1 MRSKLAIKFDNY
13 ETTSIMINKLQMQ
26 CEDIL
31 KEIVEEI
38 MNVNKIPH
46 ISFNDESGYVNFFD
60 ESIGETSSIIGIRVV
75 ELDGEKTLQI
85 ANSDY
90 SVEDLTDNDVWFN
103 PNLYGDF
110 SRDEMVSL
118 LMSMFEKNDSKN

>member
-1 MRSKLAIKFDNY
+1 MRSKLSIKFSNY
-13 ETTSIMINKLQMQ
+13 ETTSIMIAKLQMQ

-38 MNVNKIPH
+38 MNVNKIPY

-75 ELDGEKTLQI
+75 EIDGEKTLQV

-90 SVEDLTDNDVWFN
+90 SVEDLTDNEVWFI

-118 LMSMFEKNDSKN
+118 LMSMFEGE

>member
-1 MRSKLAIKFDNY
+1 MRSKLAIKFNNF
-13 ETTSIMINKLQMQ
+13 ETTSIMIVRLQMQ
-26 CEDIL
+26 CENIL

-38 MNVNKIPH
+38 MNVNKIPY

-75 ELDGEKTLQI
+75 EIDGEKTLQV

-90 SVEDLTDNDVWFN
+90 SVEDLTDNEVWFI

-118 LMSMFEKNDSKN
+118 LMSMFGGE

>member
-1 MRSKLAIKFDNY
+1 MRSKLAIKFNNF
-13 ETTSIMINKLQMQ
+13 ETTSIMIVRLQMQ
-26 CEDIL
+26 CENIL

-38 MNVNKIPH
+38 MNVNKVPY

-75 ELDGEKTLQI
+75 EIDGEKTLQV

-90 SVEDLTDNDVWFN
+90 SVEDLTDNEVWFI

-118 LMSMFEKNDSKN
+118 LMSMFGGE

>member
-1 MRSKLAIKFDNY
+1 MRSKLSIKFSNY
-13 ETTSIMINKLQMQ
+13 ETTSTMIAKLQMQ
-26 CEDIL
+26 CENIL

-38 MNVNKIPH
+38 MNVNKIPY

-75 ELDGEKTLQI
+75 EIDGEKTLQV

-90 SVEDLTDNDVWFN
+90 SVEDLTDNEVWFN
-103 PNLYGDF
+103 PNFYGDF

-118 LMSMFEKNDSKN
+118 LMSMFEGE

>member
-1 MRSKLAIKFDNY
+1 MRSKLAIKFNNY
-13 ETTSIMINKLQMQ
+13 ETTSTMIVKLQMQ

-38 MNVNKIPH
+38 MNVKEIPY

-60 ESIGETSSIIGIRVV
+60 ESIGETSSIIGIRIV

-90 SVEDLTDNDVWFN
+90 SVEDLTDNEVWFN

-118 LMSMFEKNDSKN
+118 LMSMFEGE

>member
-1 MRSKLAIKFDNY
+1 MRSKLVIKFDNY
-13 ETTSIMINKLQMQ
+13 ETTSTMIAKLQMQ

-38 MNVNKIPH
+38 MNVNKIPY

-75 ELDGEKTLQI
+75 ELDGEKTLQV

-90 SVEDLTDNDVWFN
+90 SVEDLTDNEVWYN
-103 PNLYGDF
+103 PNLYGSF
-110 SRDEMVSL
+110 NKDEMVSI
-118 LMSMFEKNDSKN
+118 LMSMFEGE

>member
-1 MRSKLAIKFDNY
+1 MRSKLSIKFSNY
-13 ETTSIMINKLQMQ
+13 ETTSTMIAKLQMQ

-38 MNVNKIPH
+38 MNVNKIPY

-90 SVEDLTDNDVWFN
+90 SVDDLTDNEVWFN

-118 LMSMFEKNDSKN
+118 LMSMFEGE

>member
-1 MRSKLAIKFDNY
+1 MRSKLAIKFNNY
-13 ETTSIMINKLQMQ
+13 ETTSTMIAKLQMQ

-31 KEIVEEI
+31 KEIVEEV
-38 MNVNKIPH
+38 MNVKEIPY

-60 ESIGETSSIIGIRVV
+60 ESIGETSSIIGIRIV

-90 SVEDLTDNDVWFN
+90 SVEDLTDNEVWFN

-110 SRDEMVSL
+110 SKDEMVSM
-118 LMSMFEKNDSKN
+118 LMSMFEGE

>member
-1 MRSKLAIKFDNY
+1 MRYELAIKFDNY
-13 ETTSIMINKLQMQ
+13 ETTSTMVAKLQMQ
-26 CEDIL
+26 CENIL

-38 MNVNKIPH
+38 MNVNKVPY

-75 ELDGEKTLQI
+75 EIDGEKTLQI

-90 SVEDLTDNDVWFN
+90 SVEDLTDNEVWFI

-118 LMSMFEKNDSKN
+118 LMSMFKGE

>member
-1 MRSKLAIKFDNY
+1 MRSKLSIKFSNY
-13 ETTSIMINKLQMQ
+13 ETTSTMIVKLQMQ

-38 MNVNKIPH
+38 MNVNKIPY

-60 ESIGETSSIIGIRVV
+60 ESIGETSSIIGVRVV
-75 ELDGEKTLQI
+75 EIDGEKTLQI

-90 SVEDLTDNDVWFN
+90 SVEDLTDNEVWFK

-118 LMSMFEKNDSKN
+118 LMSIFEGE

>member
-1 MRSKLAIKFDNY
+1 MRSKLTIKFDNY
-13 ETTSIMINKLQMQ
+13 ETTSTMIAKLQMQ

-38 MNVNKIPH
+38 MNVNKIPY

-75 ELDGEKTLQI
+75 EIDGEKTLQI

-90 SVEDLTDNDVWFN
+90 SVEDLTDNEVWFI

-118 LMSMFEKNDSKN
+118 LMSMFEGE

>member
-1 MRSKLAIKFDNY
+1 MRSKLAIKFNNY
-13 ETTSIMINKLQMQ
+13 ETTSTMIVKLQMQ

-38 MNVNKIPH
+38 MNVNKIPY

-75 ELDGEKTLQI
+75 EIDGEKTLQV

-90 SVEDLTDNDVWFN
+90 SVEDLTDNEVWFN

-118 LMSMFEKNDSKN
+118 LMSMFEGE

>member
-1 MRSKLAIKFDNY
+1 MRSKLAIKFNNY
-13 ETTSIMINKLQMQ
+13 ETTSTMIVKLQMQ

-31 KEIVEEI
+31 KEIVKEI
-38 MNVNKIPH
+38 MNVNKIPY

-75 ELDGEKTLQI
+75 EIDGEKTLQV

-90 SVEDLTDNDVWFN
+90 SVEDLTDNEVWFI

-118 LMSMFEKNDSKN
+118 LMSMFEGE

>member
-1 MRSKLAIKFDNY
+1 MRSKLNIKFDNY
-13 ETTSIMINKLQMQ
+13 ETTSTMIAKLQMQ

-31 KEIVEEI
+31 KEIVKEI
-38 MNVNKIPH
+38 MNVNNIPY
-46 ISFNDESGYVNFFD
+46 ITFNDESGYVNFFD

-75 ELDGEKTLQI
+75 ELNGEKTLQI

-90 SVEDLTDNDVWFN
+90 SVEDLIDNEVWFN

-110 SRDEMVSL
+110 SKDEMVSM
-118 LMSMFEKNDSKN
+118 LMSMFEGE

>member
-1 MRSKLAIKFDNY
+1 MRYELAIKFDNY
-13 ETTSIMINKLQMQ
+13 ETTSTMVAKLQMQ
-26 CEDIL
+26 CENIL

-38 MNVNKIPH
+38 MNENKIPY

-90 SVEDLTDNDVWFN
+90 SVEDLTDNEVWFN
-103 PNLYGDF
+103 PNFYGEF
-110 SRDEMVSL
+110 SLNEMVSL
-118 LMSMFEKNDSKN
+118 LMSMFEGE

>member
-1 MRSKLAIKFDNY
+1 MRSKLAIKFNNF
-13 ETTSIMINKLQMQ
+13 ETTSIMIVRLQMQ
-26 CEDIL
+26 CENIL

-38 MNVNKIPH
+38 MNMNKIPY

-75 ELDGEKTLQI
+75 EIDGEKTLQV

-90 SVEDLTDNDVWFN
+90 SVEDLTDNEVWFI

-118 LMSMFEKNDSKN
+118 LMSMFGGE

>member
-1 MRSKLAIKFDNY
+1 MKSKLAIKFDNY
-13 ETTSIMINKLQMQ
+13 ETTSTMIAKLQMQ

-38 MNVNKIPH
+38 MNVNKIPY

-60 ESIGETSSIIGIRVV
+60 DTIGETSSIIGIRVV
-75 ELDGEKTLQI
+75 ELNGEKTLQI

-90 SVEDLTDNDVWFN
+90 SVEDLTDNEVWYN

-110 SRDEMVSL
+110 SKDEMVSL
-118 LMSMFEKNDSKN
+118 LMSMFEGE

>member
-1 MRSKLAIKFDNY
+1 
-13 ETTSIMINKLQMQ
+13 MQ

-38 MNVNKIPH
+38 MNVNKIPY

-75 ELDGEKTLQI
+75 ELNGEKTLQI

-90 SVEDLTDNDVWFN
+90 SVEDLTNDEVWFN
-103 PNLYGDF
+103 PNIYGEF
-110 SRDEMVSL
+110 SRNEMVSML
-118 LMSMFEKNDSKN
+118 ISMFKGE

>member
-1 MRSKLAIKFDNY
+1 MRSKLAIKFNNY
-13 ETTSIMINKLQMQ
+13 ETTSTMIVKLQMQ

-38 MNVNKIPH
+38 MNVKEIPY

-75 ELDGEKTLQI
+75 EIDGGKTLQI

-90 SVEDLTDNDVWFN
+90 SVEDLTDNEVWFN

-118 LMSMFEKNDSKN
+118 LMSMFEGE

>member
-13 ETTSIMINKLQMQ
+13 ETTSTMIAKLQMQ

-38 MNVNKIPH
+38 MNVNKIPY

-60 ESIGETSSIIGIRVV
+60 DTIGETSSIIGIRVV
-75 ELDGEKTLQI
+75 ELNGEKTLQI

-90 SVEDLTDNDVWFN
+90 SVEDLTDNEVWYN

-110 SRDEMVSL
+110 SKDEMVSL
-118 LMSMFEKNDSKN
+118 LMSMFEGE

>member
-1 MRSKLAIKFDNY
+1 MKSKLGIKFNNF
-13 ETTSIMINKLQMQ
+13 ETTSTMIAKLQMQ
-26 CEDIL
+26 CEGIL

-38 MNVNKIPH
+38 MNVNKIPY

-75 ELDGEKTLQI
+75 ELNGEKTLQI

-90 SVEDLTDNDVWFN
+90 SVEDLTDNEVWFN

-110 SRDEMVSL
+110 NRDEMVSL
-118 LMSMFEKNDSKN
+118 LKSMFKGE

>member
-1 MRSKLAIKFDNY
+1 MKNKLVIKFNNY
-13 ETTSIMINKLQMQ
+13 ETTSTMIAKLQRQ
-26 CEDIL
+26 CEEIL

-38 MNVNKIPH
+38 MNVSNIPY

-75 ELDGEKTLQI
+75 ELNGEKTLQI

-90 SVEDLTDNDVWFN
+90 SVEDLTDNEVWFN
-103 PNLYGDF
+103 PNIYGEF
-110 SRDEMVSL
+110 SHNEMVSML
-118 LMSMFEKNDSKN
+118 ISMFKGE

>member
-1 MRSKLAIKFDNY
+1 
-13 ETTSIMINKLQMQ
+13 MIAKLQMQ

-38 MNVNKIPH
+38 MNVKEIPY

-60 ESIGETSSIIGIRVV
+60 ESIGETSSIIGIRIV

-90 SVEDLTDNDVWFN
+90 SVDDLTDNEVWFN

-110 SRDEMVSL
+110 SKDEMVSL
-118 LMSMFEKNDSKN
+118 LMSMFEGE

>member
-1 MRSKLAIKFDNY
+1 MRSKLVIKFDNY
-13 ETTSIMINKLQMQ
+13 ETTSTMIAKLQMQ
-26 CEDIL
+26 CENIL

-38 MNVNKIPH
+38 MNENKIPY

-90 SVEDLTDNDVWFN
+90 SVEDLTDNEVWFN
-103 PNLYGDF
+103 PHLYGDF
-110 SRDEMVSL
+110 NRDEMVSL
-118 LMSMFEKNDSKN
+118 LMSMFKGE

>member
-13 ETTSIMINKLQMQ
+13 ETTSTMIVKLQMQ

-38 MNVNKIPH
+38 MNVNKIPY

-60 ESIGETSSIIGIRVV
+60 DTIGETSSIIGIRVV

-90 SVEDLTDNDVWFN
+90 NVEDLTDNEVWFN

-118 LMSMFEKNDSKN
+118 LMNMFEGE

>member
-1 MRSKLAIKFDNY
+1 MKSKLDIKFDNY
-13 ETTSIMINKLQMQ
+13 ETTSTMIAKLQMQ

-38 MNVNKIPH
+38 MNVNKIPY
-46 ISFNDESGYVNFFD
+46 ISFNDECGYVNFFD
-60 ESIGETSSIIGIRVV
+60 EFIGETSSIIGIRVV

-90 SVEDLTDNDVWFN
+90 SVEDLTDNEVWYN
-103 PNLYGDF
+103 PNLYGNF
-110 SRDEMVSL
+110 NKDEMVSM
-118 LMSMFEKNDSKN
+118 LMIMFEGE

>member
-13 ETTSIMINKLQMQ
+13 ETTSTMIAKLQMQ

-38 MNVNKIPH
+38 MNVNKIPY

-60 ESIGETSSIIGIRVV
+60 DTIGETSSIIGIRVV
-75 ELDGEKTLQI
+75 ELNGEKTLQI

-90 SVEDLTDNDVWFN
+90 SVEDLTDNEVWYN

-110 SRDEMVSL
+110 SKDEMVSM
-118 LMSMFEKNDSKN
+118 LMSMFEGE

>member
-1 MRSKLAIKFDNY
+1 MRSKLAIKFNNF
-13 ETTSIMINKLQMQ
+13 ETTSIMIVRLQMQ
-26 CEDIL
+26 CENIL

-38 MNVNKIPH
+38 MNVNKVPY

-75 ELDGEKTLQI
+75 EIDGEKTLQV

-90 SVEDLTDNDVWFN
+90 SVEDLTDNEVWFI

-118 LMSMFEKNDSKN
+118 LMSMFEGE

>member
-1 MRSKLAIKFDNY
+1 MRYELAIKFDNY
-13 ETTSIMINKLQMQ
+13 ETTSTMVAKLQMQ

-38 MNVNKIPH
+38 MNGNKIPY

-75 ELDGEKTLQI
+75 ELNGEKTLQI

-90 SVEDLTDNDVWFN
+90 SVDDLTDNEVWFN

-110 SRDEMVSL
+110 SSDEMVSL
-118 LMSMFEKNDSKN
+118 LMSMFGGE

>member
-1 MRSKLAIKFDNY
+1 MRYELAIKFDEY
-13 ETTSIMINKLQMQ
+13 ETTSTMVAKLQMQ
-26 CEDIL
+26 CENIL

-38 MNVNKIPH
+38 MNVNKIPY

-60 ESIGETSSIIGIRVV
+60 DSIGETSSIIGIRVV
-75 ELDGEKTLQI
+75 EIDGGKTLQI

-90 SVEDLTDNDVWFN
+90 SVEDLTDNEVWFN

-110 SRDEMVSL
+110 SRAEMVSL
-118 LMSMFEKNDSKN
+118 LMSMFEGE